1 MWRKMRS
8 LLVADGC
15 HQHRSPR
22 RMAWRNATGPPEAHL
37 AARGLASA
45 RRVPLLGT
53 ERSRSELGC
62 QENKDSV
69 EDGAGLLCQK
79 RVGEESNL
87 GRRGWFGGRGV
98 RGIEWAGGEERRLA
112 SSTRIRNTRLVGAAS
127 SMSCYTDEALL
138 VFLGSISRQRTCGVS
153 QDASPYTTVPRRIPL
168 HEPPPHTH
176 TSIITRANGPAFWVI
191 ARWNIVVR
199 RVLCRR

>member
-1 MWRKMRS
+1 MWRRMRS
-8 LLVADGC
+8 LPVADGC

-45 RRVPLLGT
+45 RRVPLLGA

-98 RGIEWAGGEERRLA
+98 RGIDWAGGEERRLT
-112 SSTRIRNTRLVGAAS
+112 SSTRIRNKRLAS
-127 SMSCYTDEALL
+127 RSSYTEAALL
-138 VFLGSISRQRTCGVS
+138 VFFWDIRSISRQRTYNVNVCPKTHP
-153 QDASPYTTVPRRIPL
+153 PYTT
-168 HEPPPHTH
+168 PPPTH
-176 TSIITRANGPAFWVI
+176 TQA
-191 ARWNIVVR
+191 
-199 RVLCRR
+199 L